1 MEVHHIQLL
10 VTSVCYRNVWRLDT
24 DSQNLRDYLKKCK
37 RSSLNCIG
45 GIPNIK
51 EDPAFVKYLFF
62 DNVHRNRIMNGFKA
76 PMSRSPMKVKT
87 PPIYYHLL

>member
-10 VTSVCYRNVWRLDT
+10 VISVYYRNVWRLDT

-45 GIPNIK
+45 GILIIK
-51 EDPAFVKYLFF
+51 EDPVFVKYCSLTMYTEIELCIASKHQCP
-62 DNVHRNRIMNGFKA
+62 VHQ
-76 PMSRSPMKVKT
+76 
-87 PPIYYHLL
+87 